1 MQGLHKDA
9 GGCVGLREAAG
20 GCGRLC
26 GVAGGCGGLG
36 VLFEVPVRQRNAVQN
51 VQFE

>member
-1 MQGLHKDA
+1 M
-9 GGCVGLREAAG
+9 GLREAAG

-36 VLFEVPVRQRNAVQN
+36 VLFEVPVRQRHAVQN